1 MKTLT
6 KQEIINNP
14 SILVGKFE
22 IFKQQDCLI
31 INFYYKK
38 EDNLIFYF
46 RKLQYYKNKK
56 IKICFDCYNIEHGT
70 LEVSW
75 PKIIHIL

>member
-6 KQEIINNP
+6 KQEIIINP
-14 SILVGKFE
+14 SVLVGKFE
-22 IFKQQDCLI
+22 IFKQQDYLI

-38 EDNLIFYF
+38 EDNTLFYF

-56 IKICFDCYNIEHGT
+56 IKICFDCYNIEHDT